1 MLFRS
6 VLLDGKKPDMVCSG
20 INEGPNL
27 GEDITYS
34 GTVSGAMEGRILG
47 IPSIAFSAFGGESKN
62 FSEIAKVA
70 KKVVIEVLEKGMPED
85 TYLNVNI
92 PDLPQDQ
99 IKGFLITKQGRR
111 AYKEKVL
118 KLLDPGKKPLY
129 WITATEF
136 GWHLEEGTDY
146 WAVYHSYV
154 SITPLQLDL
163 TNYRAME
170 ILKKRLKFTTEVER

>member
-1 MLFRS
+1 
-6 VLLDGKKPDMVCSG
+6 
-20 INEGPNL
+20 
-27 GEDITYS
+27 
-34 GTVSGAMEGRILG
+34 
-47 IPSIAFSAFGGESKN
+47 
-62 FSEIAKVA
+62 
-70 KKVVIEVLEKGMPED
+70 VVVEVLEKGMPED

-99 IKGFLITKQGRR
+99 IKGFLITKQGRS

-146 WAVYHSYV
+146 WAVYHGYV

-170 ILKKRLKFTTEVER
+170 VLKKRLKFTTEVEK